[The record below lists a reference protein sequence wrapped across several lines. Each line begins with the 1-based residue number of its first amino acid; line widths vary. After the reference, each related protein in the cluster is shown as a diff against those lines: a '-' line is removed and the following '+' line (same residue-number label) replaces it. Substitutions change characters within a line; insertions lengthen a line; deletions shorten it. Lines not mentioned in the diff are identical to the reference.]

1 MEVMINNEEND
12 AKNRLKEIAKERKM
26 IVKEI
31 YKFRDEVFRECDKV
45 LAKKSIV

>member
-12 AKNRLKEIAKERKM
+12 VKNWLKELAEERKM

-31 YKFRDEVFRECDKV
+31 YKLRDEVFRECDKV

>member
-1 MEVMINNEEND
+1 MEVMINNKEND
-12 AKNRLKEIAKERKM
+12 AKKRLKELAEEQQI

-31 YKFRDEVFRECDKV
+31 YKLRDEVFRECVKV